1 MECTVYEIDPAC
13 VGGLK
18 ANKSI
23 VEAKQSLLVTNGK
36 ATTNDKSVN

>member
-1 MECTVYEIDPAC
+1 MECTVYEIDPEC

-23 VEAKQSLLVTNGK
+23 VEAKQSLFIFSNK
-36 ATTNDKSVN
+36 WKSNN